1 MGLFE
6 DDPEQRH
13 SGEGETGALPF
24 VQSPSVFIN
33 PNTGV
38 FLSPSSATQHHLCC
52 HSGYTA
58 RGCSTKNN
66 PSLCSTP
73 SPPRC
78 RLSSSCP
85 FPSVSHSG
93 ASFDPGAGFLYK
105 KDGKSPSGSSL
116 GLGEGRWVHSEAH
129 KHLMLLFCH
138 AEATS
143 GSLTLKLLHSEE
155 RWR

>member
-1 MGLFE
+1 MTQSSDTQGKEKQELSLLCSHPVFSST
-6 DDPEQRH
+6 QTQVFF
-13 SGEGETGALPF
+13 SLLPLL
-24 VQSPSVFIN
+24 
-33 PNTGV
+33 
-38 FLSPSSATQHHLCC
+38 LSIICAATQVTRPEAAAQRTTPHF
-52 HSGYTA
+52 A
-58 RGCSTKNN
+58 Q
-66 PSLCSTP
+66 PP

-85 FPSVSHSG
+85 FPSASHPG